1 MTYDRGSTAVL
12 TRDWLKERFGE
23 EGLEKVAGKLS
34 AEARDM
40 LVNTHSNEWYPTPLI
55 KEIYKAISGEYAGKN
70 PDIMY
75 DCGRYCAEKSA
86 TGILRFLMKN
96 ISIENLFK
104 RTKSFW
110 KHFNKGGGAEAV
122 KLEEEGAVKKIKFI
136 LYEYDAGV
144 PGCQTM
150 HGFIEGIA
158 KMSDSKAKDV
168 RVEKKECLHK
178 EDGYCSWEISWE

>member
-12 TRDWLKERFGE
+12 TRDWLKERFGD
-23 EGLEKVAGKLS
+23 EGFQKIAGKLS
-34 AEARDM
+34 ADARNM
-40 LVNTHSNEWYPTPLI
+40 LLNTHSNAWYPTPLI
-55 KEIYKAISGEYAGKN
+55 KEVYKAVSDEYAGKN

-96 ISIENLFK
+96 MTIENLFK

-110 KHFNKGGGAEAV
+110 KHFNKGGGAEATMLESEGSGK
-122 KLEEEGAVKKIKFI
+122 KLKFTI
-136 LYEYDAGV
+136 YEYDAGV

-150 HGFIEGIA
+150 QGFIEGIA
-158 KMSDSKAKDV
+158 KMSDSRAKDV
-168 RVEKKECLHK
+168 RVEKKDCLYNG
-178 EDGYCSWEISWE
+178 DGYCSWIISWG